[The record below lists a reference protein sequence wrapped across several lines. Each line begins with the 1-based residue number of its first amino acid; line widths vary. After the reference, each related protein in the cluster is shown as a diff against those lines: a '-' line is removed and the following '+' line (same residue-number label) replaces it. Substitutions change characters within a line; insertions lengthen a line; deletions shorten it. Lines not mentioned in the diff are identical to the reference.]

1 MRSQSPRREPL
12 DVPYEKGGKIL
23 AVIGFVIILS
33 TASICAAMVLVK
45 AFLTIT
51 R

>member
-1 MRSQSPRREPL
+1 MKNRQPDRR
-12 DVPYEKGGKIL
+12 DVPYEAGSKIL
-23 AVIGFVIILS
+23 AVIGFIIIMS
-33 TASICAAMVLVK
+33 IASICSMMVLVK